1 MSKNDPQIAIIGDG
15 KMGRTIAQ
23 MVQERGW
30 SVCAML
36 DSAHNRGGKGIT
48 RRALGDPDVAI
59 EFTKPEAA
67 VDNIRACIESGVSVV
82 VGTTGWYESLPMITE
97 EAKRAD
103 VGLLWAPNFA
113 VGVNLFVELTRRAGE
128 LMGLAPEFAGVLVE
142 THHSAKK
149 DAPSGTA
156 LAIVNAMEKGLGK
169 RIPVTSV
176 RTGSVPGT
184 HEVIFDSTYEQMT
197 LRHEARDRR
206 VFADGALR
214 ASQWL
219 IGKKGVFTMRDVLGF
234 TKIRASG
241 ESEGPEEKLAEG

>member
-1 MSKNDPQIAIIGDG
+1 MNEPQIAIIGDG

-30 SVCAML
+30 TVCAML
-36 DSAHNRGGKGIT
+36 DSAHNRDGAGIS
-48 RRALGDPDVAI
+48 RRSLGDPDVAI
-59 EFTKPEAA
+59 EFTTPGSA
-67 VDNIRACIESGVSVV
+67 VANIIACVTGRIPVV
-82 VGTTGWYESLPMITE
+82 VGTTGWYESLPMVAE
-97 EAKRAD
+97 QVNAA
-103 VGLLWAPNFA
+103 GSALLWAANFS

-128 LMGLAPEFAGVLVE
+128 LMAAAPEFSAHLLE

-156 LAIVNAMEKGLGK
+156 LAIVDAMEKPLGK
-169 RIPVTSV
+169 RIPVTSI

-184 HEVIFDSTYEQMT
+184 HELIFDSVYEQMS

-214 ASQWL
+214 AAKWL
-219 IGKKGVFTMRDVLGF
+219 IGKQGVFTMRDVLGF
-234 TKIRASG
+234 TPRAETRG
-241 ESEGPEEKLAEG
+241 HR

>member
-1 MSKNDPQIAIIGDG
+1 MSKNDPQIAVIGDG

-30 SVCAML
+30 TVCAML
-36 DSAHNRGGKGIT
+36 DSAHNQKGKGIT

-59 EFTKPEAA
+59 EFTKPDAA
-67 VDNIRACIESGVSVV
+67 VDNILACIEAQVPVV
-82 VGTTGWYESLPMITE
+82 VGTTGWLDSLPMITE
-97 EAKRAD
+97 QANAANA
-103 VGLLWAPNFA
+103 GLLWAANFA
-113 VGVNLFVELTRRAGE
+113 VGVNLFIELTRKAGE
-128 LMGLAPEFAGVLVE
+128 LMGLAPEFAGALIE

-156 LAIVNAMEKGLGK
+156 LAIVNAMEKGLGA

-214 ASQWL
+214 AAQWL
-219 IGKKGVFTMRDVLGF
+219 IGRQGVFTMRDVLGF
-234 TKIRASG
+234 TPR
-241 ESEGPEEKLAEG
+241 

>member
-1 MSKNDPQIAIIGDG
+1 MNRPQVAIIGDG
-15 KMGRTIAQ
+15 KMGRTVAQ
-23 MVQERGW
+23 MAQEREW

-36 DSAHNRGGKGIT
+36 DSSHNKDGAGISK
-48 RRALGDPDVAI
+48 RALGDPDVAI
-59 EFTKPEAA
+59 EFTEPSAA
-67 VDNIRACIESGVSVV
+67 VANIIACIASNIPVV

-97 EAKRAD
+97 QANAAGAA
-103 VGLLWAPNFA
+103 VLWAPNFS
-113 VGVNLFVELTRRAGE
+113 VGVTLFVELTRRAGE
-128 LMGLAPEFAGVLVE
+128 IMAAAPEFAAALVE

-156 LAIVNAMEKGLGK
+156 LAIVNAMEPGLKK

-184 HEVIFDSTYEQMT
+184 HELIFDSTYEQMS

-214 ASQWL
+214 AAQWL
-219 IGKKGVFTMRDVLGF
+219 IGKQGVFTMRNVLGF
-234 TKIRASG
+234 SSTYGEGGSG
-241 ESEGPEEKLAEG
+241 G

>member
-1 MSKNDPQIAIIGDG
+1 MNQPAIAVIGDG

-30 SVCAML
+30 HLTAML
-36 DSAHNRGGKGIT
+36 DAGHNQGGAGIT

-59 EFTKPEAA
+59 EFTEPASA
-67 VDNIRACIESGVSVV
+67 VPNIMACIHEGVPVV
-82 VGTTGWYESLPMITE
+82 VGTTGWYSSLPVITE
-97 EAKRAD
+97 AANEEGAA
-103 VGLLWAPNFA
+103 LLWAANFSI
-113 VGVNLFVELTRRAGE
+113 GVNLFVELARQAARIMSKTDFSAA
-128 LMGLAPEFAGVLVE
+128 MVE

-156 LAIVNAMEKGLGK
+156 LAIANAMQGELGK
-169 RIPVTSV
+169 ELPVTSI

-184 HEVIFDSTYEQMT
+184 HELIFDAPFEQIT

-214 ASQWL
+214 AAAWL
-219 IGKKGVFTMRDVLGF
+219 KGKKGVFTMRDVLGF
-234 TKIRASG
+234 TDA
-241 ESEGPEEKLAEG
+241 